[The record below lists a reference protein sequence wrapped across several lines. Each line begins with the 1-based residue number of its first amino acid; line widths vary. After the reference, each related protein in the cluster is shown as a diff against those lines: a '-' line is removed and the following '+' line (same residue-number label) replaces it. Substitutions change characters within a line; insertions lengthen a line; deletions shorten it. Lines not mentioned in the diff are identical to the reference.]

1 VSGPDGVDRL
11 PRPMRLPRAERP
23 LRILFVYSRLPLP
36 MTRGDEL
43 TVAHLLEF
51 LHARGHAVDLFTL
64 DAGQKLAPAHRAW
77 LESRCR
83 RLEILPHASWRAACS
98 ALAGLPFRRPLQIGW
113 FRNPRQLGMVQEAL
127 GREPYDIAYAYY
139 IRSAEALRTVRGR
152 PGGPATFLAMQL
164 SQYLNT
170 RRLAETTG
178 SFVQR
183 LVFGLESRLVRA
195 YEAGVW
201 RDFDRVV
208 LIGPKD
214 LAAVADACHTEGV
227 AEIDPAA
234 GNVVWGPHGVDTERM
249 APRPEVAVL
258 PDSVVMTGAMRY
270 PPNAQAALWL
280 AGEVWP
286 RIRAARPGATLA
298 IVGRHPPP
306 EVTALNGRNGI
317 AVTGT
322 VPDPADWT
330 ARAAVCVAPIRAAAG
345 LQNKLLEYMAMG
357 RPVVAT
363 TAANE
368 GIGAVPGRD
377 LVIADSAEAFAL
389 AVTGLL
395 AEPARAEALGASGRA
410 FVTASWTWEA
420 HFYNLEAA
428 FLAAMRRP
436 AAGRDAALALTAS

>member
-1 VSGPDGVDRL
+1 MSAPDGVDRL
-11 PRPMRLPRAERP
+11 PRPMALPRAERP

-51 LHARGHAVDLFTL
+51 LHARGHAVDFVTL
-64 DAGQKLAPAHRAW
+64 DAGQQLSPAHRAW

-83 RLEILPHASWRAACS
+83 RLVILPHSRLRAAGS
-98 ALAGLPFRRPLQIGW
+98 ALAGLPLHRPLQIGW
-113 FRNPRQLGMVQEAL
+113 FRNRGQLAAVHEAL

-139 IRSAEALRTVRGR
+139 IRSAETLRAVRGR

-170 RRLAETTG
+170 RRLAETTK
-178 SFVQR
+178 SRLQR

-201 RDFDRVV
+201 RDFDRTV

-214 LAAVADACHTEGV
+214 LAAVAEACRAEGV
-227 AEIDPAA
+227 PEIDAAA

-249 APRPEVAVL
+249 SPRPEVAVR

-270 PPNAQAALWL
+270 PPNAQGALWL
-280 AGEVWP
+280 AAEAWP
-286 RIRAARPGATLA
+286 RIRAARPAATLA
-298 IVGRHPPP
+298 IVGRDPPP
-306 EVTALNGRNGI
+306 EVMALNGRDGI

-330 ARAAVCVAPIRAAAG
+330 AAAAVCVAPIRAAAG

-377 LVIADSAEAFAL
+377 LVVADGAEAFAQ

-395 AEPARAEALGASGRA
+395 DDPLRAETLGAAGRA
-410 FVTASWTWEA
+410 FVTANWTWEA

-428 FLAAMRRP
+428 FLDAMRETAP
-436 AAGRDAALALTAS
+436 QAL

>member
-1 VSGPDGVDRL
+1 
-11 PRPMRLPRAERP
+11 
-23 LRILFVYSRLPLP
+23 
-36 MTRGDEL
+36 
-43 TVAHLLEF
+43 
-51 LHARGHAVDLFTL
+51 
-64 DAGQKLAPAHRAW
+64 
-77 LESRCR
+77 
-83 RLEILPHASWRAACS
+83 
-98 ALAGLPFRRPLQIGW
+98 
-113 FRNPRQLGMVQEAL
+113 
-127 GREPYDIAYAYY
+127 
-139 IRSAEALRTVRGR
+139 
-152 PGGPATFLAMQL
+152 
-164 SQYLNT
+164 
-170 RRLAETTG
+170 
-178 SFVQR
+178 
-183 LVFGLESRLVRA
+183 
-195 YEAGVW
+195 
-201 RDFDRVV
+201 
-208 LIGPKD
+208 
-214 LAAVADACHTEGV
+214 
-227 AEIDPAA
+227 
-234 GNVVWGPHGVDTERM
+234 M

-298 IVGRHPPP
+298 IVGRDPPP

>member
-1 VSGPDGVDRL
+1 MNAPDGVDRL
-11 PRPMRLPRAERP
+11 PRPMALPRAERP
-23 LRILFVYSRLPLP
+23 LRILFVYGRLPLP

-51 LHARGHAVDLFTL
+51 LHARGHAVDFVTL
-64 DAGQKLAPAHRAW
+64 DAGQRLAPAHRAW

-83 RLEILPHASWRAACS
+83 RLVILPHSRLRAAGS

-113 FRNPRQLGMVQEAL
+113 FRSGDQLAAVQEAL
-127 GREPYDIAYAYY
+127 AREPYDIAYAYY
-139 IRSAEALRTVRGR
+139 IRSAETLRAVRGR

-178 SFVQR
+178 SRLQR

-201 RDFDRVV
+201 RDFDRTV

-214 LAAVADACHTEGV
+214 LAAVAEACRAEGV
-227 AEIDPAA
+227 PEIDAAA

-249 APRPEVAVL
+249 APRPEVAVR

-270 PPNAQAALWL
+270 PPNAQGALWL
-280 AGEVWP
+280 AAEVWP
-286 RIRAARPGATLA
+286 RIRAARPAARLA
-298 IVGRHPPP
+298 IVGRDPPP
-306 EVTALNGRNGI
+306 EVVALNGRDGI
-317 AVTGT
+317 SVTGT

-330 ARAAVCVAPIRAAAG
+330 AAAAVCVAPIRAAAG

-363 TAANE
+363 AAANE
-368 GIGAVPGRD
+368 GIGAAPGRD
-377 LVIADSAEAFAL
+377 LVVADRAEDFAH
-389 AVTGLL
+389 AVAGLL
-395 AEPARAEALGASGRA
+395 ADPARAEALGAAGRA
-410 FVTASWTWEA
+410 FVTANWTWEA

-428 FLAAMRRP
+428 FLDAMRQ
-436 AAGRDAALALTAS
+436 AAPPG